1 MSKSDEIRN
10 KVLGRIKGLSDTMTD
25 SLGHIAKG
33 KNVFCP
39 QNIVNKRLAICKS
52 CPEFIQT
59 TTQCRKC
66 GCFMSA
72 KTRLKTAS
80 CPIAKWTKETL

>member
-1 MSKSDEIRN
+1 MSNSE
-10 KVLGRIKGLSDTMTD
+10 KVKQELLQKLKGLSETVTD
-25 SLGHIAKG
+25 SFGQIAKG
-33 KNVFCP
+33 KPVFVESST
-39 QNIVNKRLAICKS
+39 QTNRIAICNS
-52 CPEFIQT
+52 CPEYVKT

-80 CPIAKWTKETL
+80 CPIGKWAKEL